1 MKNRLPE
8 KLTLLRK
15 YYGYSQSDIS
25 EKLSIPVTEYMNWEN
40 GNSICNIQQLKKLA
54 DLFKV
59 PLDAMADNTKTIVL
73 TKKKEVA
80 DNIDIPF
87 MSGKTSLMEEM
98 DPADNMLPV
107 DGVLPAR
114 EESYTKKVPLVN
126 EPDTIEE
133 TKVVDTQQ
141 FQTTLSNEIVD
152 EIPTG
157 AIEETTYEEPKDP
170 EKKKNSIA
178 VMLVA
183 AIAVVAIAAIILLLS
198 DHKQDINTLSD
209 INRLAQGE
217 GFTLYI
223 NQNGELETRGTFG
236 SSGFNDLVQVS
247 AFGTHAAGLKKN
259 GTVVSNQKEG
269 ISEWKDVT
277 MIAAGATHTVG
288 LKKDGTVV
296 CAGSDTA
303 CKVDEWTDI
312 KSVYAGDGLTV
323 AIDQNNT
330 LHASGTGEELL
341 QNLKSVKDV
350 SISQSGLIALMS
362 DGAATYYALNGGE
375 NIDLS
380 SWKSIEKV
388 VAGDGV
394 DIALMKNGMLNV
406 ISDDSELKK
415 TILSWTDIRFVD
427 VNGKQVAI
435 VDKNWDMHLSNED
448 GSTDP
453 ESSGPTEKLATVGG
467 VSFSETT
474 ANIVIKWNPVVNAD
488 YYEVNIDTDPVT
500 VLANIGSTSTS
511 IPASA
516 LESGQEYIVNII
528 AYPNDE
534 NEYLPSDP
542 AMIRYSYTAKTIPLG
557 PVRNITAE
565 ADKFSWT
572 ISWDKVDHADYY
584 LISVDGAEE
593 VKVSSAEYV
602 IDTEQVQYYNGSQ
615 HNISVRA
622 GSNDSKYTES
632 DASRTSLT
640 FEMPIMEYNV
650 TLSFVAEFGSVGEPK
665 YLTLEE
671 GTYLKS
677 TYVPDGYE
685 LVNPADDEFM
695 VESDME
701 MEILVM
707 PEAPVPTDAEEPAEG
722 GEGE

>member
-25 EKLSIPVTEYMNWEN
+25 EKLDIPVTEYMNWEN
-40 GNSICNIQQLKKLA
+40 GNSICNIQQLKRLA

-73 TKKKEVA
+73 TKKKEMA

-87 MSGKTSLMEEM
+87 MSGKTSLLDEI

-107 DGVLPAR
+107 DGVLPSR
-114 EESYTKKVPLVN
+114 EESYTKQVPLVK
-126 EPDTIEE
+126 EPENMEE
-133 TKVVDTQQ
+133 TRVVDTQQ
-141 FQTTLSNEIVD
+141 FQKTLANEIVD
-152 EIPTG
+152 DLPTG
-157 AIEETTYEEPKDP
+157 AIAEPVYEEPKDP
-170 EKKKNSIA
+170 EKKKNSIV
-178 VMLVA
+178 VMLVT
-183 AIAVVAIAAIILLLS
+183 AIAVVAVAAIFLLLS
-198 DHKQDINTLSD
+198 DHKQDVNTLTEV
-209 INRLAQGE
+209 NRLAQGD

-223 NQNGELETRGTFG
+223 NQNGELETKGTFG
-236 SSGFNDLVQVS
+236 SSGFSDLVQVS
-247 AFGTHAAGLKKN
+247 AFGSHATGLKKN
-259 GTVVSNQKEG
+259 GTVVSNQKENV
-269 ISEWKDVT
+269 SEWKDIT
-277 MIAAGATHTVG
+277 MIAAGTTHTAG

-303 CKVDEWTDI
+303 CKVGEWTNI
-312 KSVYAGDGLTV
+312 RSVYAGDELTV
-323 AIDQNNT
+323 AIDQSNA
-330 LHASGTGEELL
+330 LHVSGKGEELL
-341 QNLKSVKDV
+341 QNLQAVK
-350 SISQSGLIALMS
+350 SISISKTGVIALMT
-362 DGAATYYALNGGE
+362 DGTASYYALDGSE
-375 NIDLS
+375 SVDLS

-388 VAGDGV
+388 AAGDGV
-394 DIALMKNGMLNV
+394 NIALMKNGMLNV
-406 ISDDSELKK
+406 ISDDSSLKK
-415 TILSWTDIRFVD
+415 AILSWTDIRFVD

-435 VDKNWDMHLSNED
+435 VDNDWNMHISDEAAV
-448 GSTDP
+448 SDP
-453 ESSGPTEKLATVGG
+453 ESSEPTEKLATVGG

-488 YYEVNIDTDPVT
+488 YYEVSIDTDPVT
-500 VLANIGSTSTS
+500 NLANIGSTSTS

-516 LESGQEYIVNII
+516 LESGHEYIVNII

-534 NEYLPSDP
+534 KDYLPSDP

-557 PVRNITAE
+557 AVRNITAV
-565 ADKFSWT
+565 ADKTSWK
-572 ISWDKVDHADYY
+572 IMWDSVEHADYY
-584 LISVDGAEE
+584 LVSLDGAEE
-593 VKVSSAEYV
+593 VKVDSTEYV

-632 DASRTSLT
+632 DASRSSLT
-640 FEMPIMEYNV
+640 YEMPIMEYNV
-650 TLSFVAEFGSVGEPK
+650 TLTFVAEFGRVGDPK

-677 TYVPDGYE
+677 TYVPEGYE
-685 LVNPADDEFM
+685 LVNPAEDEFM

-707 PEAPVPTDAEEPAEG
+707 PEAPEPVETEEPAEEGG
-722 GEGE
+722 GE

>member
-25 EKLSIPVTEYMNWEN
+25 EKLNIPVTEYMNWEN

-73 TKKKEVA
+73 TKKKEAV

-87 MSGKTSLMEEM
+87 MSGKTSLMDEL

-114 EESYTKKVPLVN
+114 EDSYTKKVPLVN
-126 EPDTIEE
+126 EPEKLDE
-133 TKVVDTQQ
+133 TRVVDTQQ

-152 EIPTG
+152 DIPTG

-269 ISEWKDVT
+269 VSEWKDVT
-277 MIAAGATHTVG
+277 MIAAGTTHTVG

-323 AIDQNNT
+323 AIDQNNA
-330 LHASGTGEELL
+330 LHACGKGEELL
-341 QNLKSVKDV
+341 QNLKSVKEV
-350 SISQSGLIALMS
+350 SISQSGLIALMT
-362 DGAATYYALNGGE
+362 DGAVSYYALDGGE

-380 SWKSIEKV
+380 SWKSIERV

-394 DIALMKNGMLNV
+394 NIALMKNGMLNV
-406 ISDDSELKK
+406 ISDDSNLKK

-435 VDKNWDMHLSNED
+435 VDKNWDMHLSDE
-448 GSTDP
+448 GATDP
-453 ESSGPTEKLATVGG
+453 ESSEPTEKLATVGG

-488 YYEVNIDTDPVT
+488 YYEVNIDTDPIT

-516 LESGQEYIVNII
+516 LKSGQEYIVNII

-593 VKVSSAEYV
+593 IKVSSAEYV

-622 GSNDSKYTES
+622 GSDDAKYTES

-640 FEMPIMEYNV
+640 YEMPIMEYNV

-685 LVNPADDEFM
+685 LVNPAEDEFM

-707 PEAPVPTDAEEPAEG
+707 PEAPAPVETEEPAEG